1 MFEKFLSENIENFR
15 QRYEGTYGFYRD
27 GGNRRL
33 LVKLTEIAG
42 NQCNFVDAR
51 GITYNVRPDH
61 PNEVGFEFLPPK
73 SMWYNTEYGAM
84 MAQRTASRQFQR
96 GVTSKTL
103 DIVLLHKGTLVP
115 RRVDF
120 QNLSA
125 MYEGKLSSKEALAGL
140 SEGRSMALSG
150 QFAVDHGVVFLLRE
164 RIGTYEQTK
173 ANNFR
178 FKLTEPDL
186 WKTEISD
193 AIKAMGCYSDIS

>member
-15 QRYEGTYGFYRD
+15 QRYEGTFGFYRD

-51 GITYNVRPDH
+51 GVTYNVRPDH

-84 MAQRTASRQFQR
+84 FAQRIASRQFQR
-96 GVTSKTL
+96 GVTAKTL
-103 DIVLLHKGTLVP
+103 SIVLLHKGELVD

-120 QNLSA
+120 PNLSA
-125 MYEGKLSSKEALAGL
+125 MYEGKNSPKDSLEGL
-140 SEGRSMALSG
+140 SKGRSLALSG
-150 QFAVDHGVVFLLRE
+150 QFAVDTGIVYLLRE

-173 ANNFR
+173 GSHFR
-178 FKLTEPDL
+178 FKLAEPDL
-186 WKTEISD
+186 WKTEITD
-193 AIKAMGCYSDIS
+193 ALRAMGCSADIS